1 MKIRYILYSV
11 LLFVTLVACRNDEY
25 LWGNESYARIVA
37 PEIWTHATDSMTFTF
52 STYPADITEFVLET
66 EIIVQGKVVDYD
78 RTVHLQVRKEKTTA
92 TEGTYSFPSEL
103 IVGAGMHSVKFD
115 ILLHRTEEMLHKD
128 VRLCVGIAPTGDLK
142 AGVNNFS
149 SLTIVWN
156 DKITKPSNWDDLTE
170 FFGEYSEVKYRFI
183 ITTLGVSLF
192 PYGENNGPT
201 WGQMTDYRLRMAAAL
216 EAYNVDPANPD
227 RPMKDENGGTISF

>member
-1 MKIRYILYSV
+1 M
-11 LLFVTLVACRNDEY
+11 
-25 LWGNESYARIVA
+25 
-37 PEIWTHATDSMTFTF
+37 
-52 STYPADITEFVLET
+52 
-66 EIIVQGKVVDYD
+66 
-78 RTVHLQVRKEKTTA
+78 
-92 TEGTYSFPSEL
+92 
-103 IVGAGMHSVKFD
+103 KFD

>member
-11 LLFVTLVACRNDEY
+11 WLFVTFVACANDEY
-25 LWGNESYARIVA
+25 VWGDENYARIVA
-37 PEIWTHATDSMTFTF
+37 LAIWTHETDSMTFTF
-52 STYPADITEFVLET
+52 STYPADVTEFVLET
-66 EIIVQGKVVDYD
+66 EIVVQGKVVDYD
-78 RTVHLQVRKEKTTA
+78 RTVHLQVSKEKTTA
-92 TEGTYSFPSEL
+92 TEGTYSFPAEL
-103 IVGAGMHSVKFD
+103 ILEAGMHRVKFG
-115 ILLHRTEEMLHKD
+115 ILLHRTGEMLHKD

-192 PYGENNGPT
+192 PYGLDNGLT

-216 EAYNVDPANPD
+216 EAYNADPANPD

>member
-78 RTVHLQVRKEKTTA
+78 RTVHLQVRKEKN
-92 TEGTYSFPSEL
+92 
-103 IVGAGMHSVKFD
+103 VK
-115 ILLHRTEEMLHKD
+115 K
-128 VRLCVGIAPTGDLK
+128 
-142 AGVNNFS
+142 
-149 SLTIVWN
+149 
-156 DKITKPSNWDDLTE
+156 
-170 FFGEYSEVKYRFI
+170 
-183 ITTLGVSLF
+183 
-192 PYGENNGPT
+192 
-201 WGQMTDYRLRMAAAL
+201 
-216 EAYNVDPANPD
+216 
-227 RPMKDENGGTISF
+227 